1 MGRSGLGPCQ
11 LRPEA
16 NCAPPATYLFFATL
30 AITSP
35 KFASLQSPF
44 STGNNRSVTRV
55 EYVPARSVAA
65 GGDCPEETTCDVP

>member
-30 AITSP
+30 AITSS
-35 KFASLQSPF
+35 KFASLQFLFSSGNTTAPSPGWSTFPADPSPF
-44 STGNNRSVTRV
+44 VGM
-55 EYVPARSVAA
+55 AA
-65 GGDCPEETTCDVP
+65 V